1 MRIQIVESDFDP
13 LGEVAKY
20 QVSLPEGK
28 YGAMAMF
35 VGTMRDFNEG
45 DAVSSMVLE
54 HYPEMTEN
62 HLTDLA
68 SSVAGTHKL
77 VDLLMMHRVGKI
89 QPGEPIVLVAVW
101 SKHRAAA
108 FEACEAMVEDLKS
121 KAPFWKKETLV
132 AGESRW
138 VEHNTAGPRSTA

>member
-13 LGEVAKY
+13 LDEVAKY
-20 QVSLPEGK
+20 QTSLPEGK

-54 HYPEMTEN
+54 YYPEMTEN

-68 SSVAGTHKL
+68 SSVADTHKL
-77 VDLLMMHRVGKI
+77 VDLLMMHRVGTI

-121 KAPFWKKETLV
+121 RAPFWKKETLV

>member
-13 LGEVAKY
+13 LDEVAKY
-20 QVSLPEGK
+20 QTSLAEGK

-54 HYPEMTEN
+54 HYPEMTEK

-68 SSVAGTHKL
+68 SSVASTHKL
-77 VDLLMMHRVGKI
+77 VDLLMMHRVGTI
-89 QPGEPIVLVAVW
+89 EPGEPIVLVAVW
-101 SKHRAAA
+101 SMHRAAA